1 MTLKKFYEEH
11 LKNISKGTIVRT
23 AVLLL
28 AFINSGL
35 ALFGKSPLPVSN
47 EELETWISFMFQVG
61 ASVVAWWYN
70 NSFTKKA
77 IEADKTFK

>member
-1 MTLKKFYEEH
+1 MKIFYNQH
-11 LKNISKGTIVRT
+11 LKDISKGTVIRT
-23 AVLLL
+23 ATLFI

-35 ALFGKSPLPVSN
+35 ALFGKSPLPVKN
-47 EELETWISFMFQVG
+47 EELELFISLLFQMG
-61 ASVVAWWYN
+61 AAFPAWWYN